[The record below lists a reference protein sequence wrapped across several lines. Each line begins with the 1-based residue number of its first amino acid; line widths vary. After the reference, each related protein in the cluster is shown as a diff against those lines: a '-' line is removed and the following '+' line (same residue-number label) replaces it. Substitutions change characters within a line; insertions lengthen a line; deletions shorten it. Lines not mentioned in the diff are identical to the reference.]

1 VVSIRGVK
9 TILCNIYK
17 SEDVILN
24 RVDGWSFSSVLDFST
39 YEFFIPNSYQN
50 LVALITVMIYFD
62 CGQYSWC

>member
-1 VVSIRGVK
+1 MVAVLAIMIYTLTVVSIRGVK

-39 YEFFIPNSYQN
+39 YDFFSYQ
-50 LVALITVMIYFD
+50 TVTTL
-62 CGQYSWC
+62 WLL